1 MGDELSGQEYQD
13 LTTLP
18 RVGIGPLQCLLWQ
31 NYGLHAAVGL
41 QGSGEMMQLLE
52 RIFEGL
58 LWRSRWVVLAAVLAS
73 MAAAIAVF
81 YLATVDVVYLV
92 GHMLHYASPDMTEDA
107 RKALHDL
114 TITHVVEVVDGYLI
128 ATFMLIFSL
137 GMYELFIS
145 DIDEAKGSRA
155 SSRILVIESLDD
167 LKARLAK
174 VILMI
179 LIVTLFEH
187 ALNMH
192 IEAPIDLLYLGAG
205 IALIGLA
212 LYLTHASEGH

>member
-1 MGDELSGQEYQD
+1 MVKY
-13 LTTLP
+13 
-18 RVGIGPLQCLLWQ
+18 
-31 NYGLHAAVGL
+31 
-41 QGSGEMMQLLE
+41 LE
-52 RIFEGL
+52 RLFEAA
-58 LWRSRWVVLAAVLAS
+58 LWRSRWVVLAAVIAS

-92 GHMLHYASPDMTEDA
+92 GHVLHYADPALGDEV
-107 RKALHDL
+107 RRQLHDQ
-114 TITHVVEVVDGYLI
+114 TITHVVEVVDAYLI

-145 DIDEAKGSRA
+145 DIDEAKGSRT

-187 ALNMH
+187 ALNMK
-192 IEAPIDLLYLGAG
+192 ISQPVDLLYLGAA
-205 IALIGLA
+205 IAMIGLA
-212 LYLTHASEGH
+212 LYLTRASESHKEYGQGEEEKEKGY

>member
-1 MGDELSGQEYQD
+1 M
-13 LTTLP
+13 
-18 RVGIGPLQCLLWQ
+18 
-31 NYGLHAAVGL
+31 
-41 QGSGEMMQLLE
+41 
-52 RIFEGL
+52 
-58 LWRSRWVVLAAVLAS
+58 VLAAVIAS

-92 GHMLHYASPDMTEDA
+92 GQVLHYADPALGEEP
-107 RKALHDL
+107 RRHLHDQ
-114 TITHVVEVVDGYLI
+114 TITHVVEVVDAYLI

-145 DIDEAKGSRA
+145 DIDEAKGSRT

-187 ALNMH
+187 ALNMK
-192 IEAPIDLLYLGAG
+192 IGQPIDLLYLGAA
-205 IALIGLA
+205 IAMIGLA
-212 LYLTHASEGH
+212 LYLTHASESHKEYGQGEEGNGDG